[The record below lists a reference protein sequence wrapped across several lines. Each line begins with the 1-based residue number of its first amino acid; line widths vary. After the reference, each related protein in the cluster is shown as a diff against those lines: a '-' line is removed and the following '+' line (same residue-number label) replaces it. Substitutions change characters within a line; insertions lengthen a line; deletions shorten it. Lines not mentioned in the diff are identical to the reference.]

1 MTAVAERYSR
11 AISSSH
17 LECKRWFEPGGD
29 LDVVIAAGSIKESL
43 GTGLLRLR
51 AEFDSISAD
60 PGARSMM
67 PRLKSASAVRLRL
80 VALIQDRGCPPAEC
94 IDMAAKLM
102 DQWCDPSC
110 PACTGRGS
118 IGAYGEPQNI
128 CNACGG
134 SKRRTLLWPALQ
146 QDFADRI
153 AAEMES
159 KVDKAARRIRALL
172 RQD

>member
-1 MTAVAERYSR
+1 MSQVAERYSR

-51 AEFDSISAD
+51 AEFDSISTM

-102 DQWCDPSC
+102 DGLCDPSC
-110 PACTGRGS
+110 PICTGRGMLGS
-118 IGAYGEPQNI
+118 YGEAQTI
-128 CNACGG
+128 CNSCGG
-134 SKRRTLLWPALQ
+134 SKRRAIFWRDEEAS
-146 QDFADRI
+146 FVGRI
-153 AAEMES
+153 EREIEMI
-159 KVDKAARRIRALL
+159 VDQTHRKLRRLL
-172 RQD
+172 RAD